1 MRIAA
6 FPAGASCFESHSGA
20 SMESMAPLAFD
31 LASTLLVA
39 RSLILCNVGILS
51 LGHSIELLEHQDP
64 GVAIGA
70 PHC

>member
-1 MRIAA
+1 
-6 FPAGASCFESHSGA
+6 
-20 SMESMAPLAFD
+20 MAPLASD
-31 LASTLLVA
+31 LASALLVA
-39 RSLILCNVGILS
+39 RSLMLCKVGIQS